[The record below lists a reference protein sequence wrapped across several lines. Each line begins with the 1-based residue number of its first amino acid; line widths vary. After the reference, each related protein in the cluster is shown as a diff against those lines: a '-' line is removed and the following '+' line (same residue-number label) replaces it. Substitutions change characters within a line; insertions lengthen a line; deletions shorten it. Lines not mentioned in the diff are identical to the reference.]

1 MKVHYVSLT
10 LSLNLCVN
18 SKVFRLFMKFYPK
31 SDENDP
37 ACIFLFEP
45 TVTFVSHRVNVHLSH

>member
-45 TVTFVSHRVNVHLSH
+45 TVTFVSQS